1 MDLSA
6 NLPISKYVT
15 ATTDIKPT
23 ASAPVKAA
31 ERATRDPERTR
42 ASILSAATQEFAAK
56 GLEGARTDDIA
67 RRSGANKRMI
77 YHYFGSKDGLFQAV
91 LEDTYARIRG
101 SEADLQL
108 TSRDPVLAMGQ
119 LVAFS
124 FDWFLR
130 HPEFVKLLNEENLHG
145 AAHVRSSN
153 VARSLNMPLVELIS
167 ELLERGAA
175 SGQFRTG
182 VDPVQL
188 YISIAGISYFYFS
201 NRHTLSAIF
210 NRPLEAPGELR
221 QRRQHVVELILGYL
235 RP

>member
-1 MDLSA
+1 MID
-6 NLPISKYVT
+6 K
-15 ATTDIKPT
+15 TT
-23 ASAPVKAA
+23 
-31 ERATRDPERTR
+31 ERVTRDPERTR
-42 ASILSAATQEFAAK
+42 ASILAAATQEFAAK

-67 RRSGANKRMI
+67 RRAGANKRMI

-91 LEDTYARIRG
+91 LENTYAQIRG

-108 TSRDPVLAMGQ
+108 TSRDPAIAMGQ

-124 FDWFLR
+124 FDWFLK

-145 AAHVRSSN
+145 ASHVRSSN

-167 ELLERGAA
+167 ELLDRGAA

-210 NRPLEAPGELR
+210 NRHLEAPGALR
-221 QRRQHVVELILGYL
+221 LRRQHVVDLIQGYL

>member
-23 ASAPVKAA
+23 APAPGKAA

-91 LEDTYARIRG
+91 LEDTYARIR
-101 SEADLQL
+101 
-108 TSRDPVLAMGQ
+108 
-119 LVAFS
+119 
-124 FDWFLR
+124 
-130 HPEFVKLLNEENLHG
+130 
-145 AAHVRSSN
+145 AA
-153 VARSLNMPLVELIS
+153 
-167 ELLERGAA
+167 
-175 SGQFRTG
+175 
-182 VDPVQL
+182 
-188 YISIAGISYFYFS
+188 
-201 NRHTLSAIF
+201 
-210 NRPLEAPGELR
+210 RPTCN
-221 QRRQHVVELILGYL
+221 
-235 RP
+235 

>member
-1 MDLSA
+1 M
-6 NLPISKYVT
+6 T

-23 ASAPVKAA
+23 ASAPGKAA

-91 LEDTYARIRG
+91 LENTYARIRG

-108 TSRDPVLAMGQ
+108 TSRDPVVAMGQ

-210 NRPLEAPGELR
+210 NRQLEAPGALR
-221 QRRQHVVELILGYL
+221 QRRQHVVDLILGYL

>member
-1 MDLSA
+1 M
-6 NLPISKYVT
+6 T
-15 ATTDIKPT
+15 ETTDIKPAGELGNGST
-23 ASAPVKAA
+23 
-31 ERATRDPERTR
+31 ERTTRDPERTR
-42 ASILSAATQEFAAK
+42 ASILAAATQEFAAK

-67 RRSGANKRMI
+67 RRAGANKRMI
-77 YHYFGSKDGLFQAV
+77 YHYFGSKEGLFQAV
-91 LEDTYARIRG
+91 LEDTYAEIRG
-101 SEADLQL
+101 SEAALQL
-108 TSRDPVLAMGQ
+108 TSRDPVEAMGQ

-124 FDWFLR
+124 FDWFLK

-145 AAHVRSSN
+145 AAHVRASN

-167 ELLERGAA
+167 ELLERGAK

-201 NRHTLSAIF
+201 NRYTLSAIF
-210 NRPLEAPGELR
+210 NRQLEAPGALR
-221 QRRQHVVELILGYL
+221 ERREHVVDIILGYL

>member
-1 MDLSA
+1 M
-6 NLPISKYVT
+6 T
-15 ATTDIKPT
+15 ETTDI
-23 ASAPVKAA
+23 ASIDPPIDKSTDRV
-31 ERATRDPERTR
+31 TRDPERTR
-42 ASILSAATQEFAAK
+42 ASILTAATQEFSAK

-67 RRSGANKRMI
+67 RRAGANKRMI

-91 LEDTYARIRG
+91 LENTYARIRG
-101 SEADLQL
+101 SEAELQL
-108 TSRDPVLAMGQ
+108 TSRDPVTGMGQ

-124 FDWFLR
+124 FDWFLK

-175 SGQFRTG
+175 SGQFRSG

-210 NRPLEAPGELR
+210 NRHLEAPGALR
-221 QRRQHVVELILGYL
+221 QRRQHVVDLILGYL